1 MDPLINQIN
10 QLVQLVESLTEE
22 LNIADEIIDSIFEE
36 TDLVLADEAD
46 EILTEEKKKKKK
58 WIQDAIKKPGALRK
72 SLKVKAGKDIPVSK
86 LEKAAEK
93 GGKMGKRARLALTLR
108 KLNK

>member
-1 MDPLINQIN
+1 MDPTIIQLQNLIRQVNNLQ
-10 QLVQLVESLTEE
+10 EE
-22 LNIADEIIDSIFEE
+22 LDIADDIIENLFED
-36 TDLVLADEAD
+36 TDTLLEYA
-46 EILTEEKKKKKK
+46 LNEKKQ

-72 SLKVKAGKDIPVSK
+72 SLKTKEGKNIPVGK

-108 KLNK
+108 KLKNKKD